1 MAQQEDETRDAGPP
15 EQNDDRLNPKAV
27 DEDSATS
34 QQDAQQGSEETSAEI
49 SQQDAEPDSEAVSG
63 DEIHEGSP
71 TPDKGKTTD
80 KQPSAFRWKVQELR
94 SRVSTALAPVTS
106 SKPAQALARFG
117 RAFRAI
123 WQKCMRFSYAFYA
136 IAFVITNAVAVL
148 FIQWSVYN
156 EPTYADPNAVDETTK
171 MLNSVRGQL
180 TSFVSQM
187 WLGGR
192 YTSS

>member
-1 MAQQEDETRDAGPP
+1 
-15 EQNDDRLNPKAV
+15 
-27 DEDSATS
+27 
-34 QQDAQQGSEETSAEI
+34 
-49 SQQDAEPDSEAVSG
+49 
-63 DEIHEGSP
+63 
-71 TPDKGKTTD
+71 
-80 KQPSAFRWKVQELR
+80 
-94 SRVSTALAPVTS
+94 
-106 SKPAQALARFG
+106 
-117 RAFRAI
+117 
-123 WQKCMRFSYAFYA
+123 MRFSYAFYA

-156 EPTYADPNAVDETTK
+156 EPTYVDPNAVDETTK